1 MQRKERSGQKN
12 SNLSPGA
19 SQNLLITLTRSLVQG
34 FLTFVCLDAYRLPL
48 KIIFLSAQSKMRR
61 ITKEPNCSERY
72 NQQIITA
79 LFAEPRGDKARA
91 ERLEESSGS
100 RRDYRHV
107 YSLLAGTAAI
117 AADIT

>member
-1 MQRKERSGQKN
+1 MLPTPVFLGF
-12 SNLSPGA
+12 PGSSAGKKSACNVGDLGLIA
-19 SQNLLITLTRSLVQG
+19 S
-34 FLTFVCLDAYRLPL
+34 CLAVH
-48 KIIFLSAQSKMRR
+48 
-61 ITKEPNCSERY
+61 
-72 NQQIITA
+72 TA